1 MEYFV
6 LRHLER
12 ERRELQWSGKT
23 LKQQVQRGWFRKI
36 HTVYYASGQAG
47 SEAAERKERWRLSS
61 RGLEFEQNMTFG
73 DSGLWGSTNAF
84 NGVLGQENTTLK
96 QQDFGSSTVE
106 KIT

>member
-61 RGLEFEQNMTFG
+61 RGLEFEQNVTFG
-73 DSGLWGSTNAF
+73 DSGLRGKEEAQPMPLAEY
-84 NGVLGQENTTLK
+84 LGRKTPL
-96 QQDFGSSTVE
+96 
-106 KIT
+106 

>member
-1 MEYFV
+1 MV
-6 LRHLER
+6 
-12 ERRELQWSGKT
+12 SK
-23 LKQQVQRGWFRKI
+23 KI
-36 HTVYYASGQAG
+36 HTLYYASGQAG